1 MTPPSVYLG
10 ADVAKASID
19 CRLLDQSFSISNDSS
34 GFLKLKRHIETR
46 AKENTV
52 HVICEATG
60 GYQNAFVRFLHNQ
73 SIPVSVINPRQVR
86 DFARS
91 RGILA
96 KTDRLDARVLADYG
110 RVNTPRPHQPAPEA
124 IARLETLLAARQ
136 HLVDQRAIQKTRLHQ
151 IEDRWLRAQTERTI
165 SFFNREIEK
174 LEAQLIS
181 LRDANADLKAKAE
194 RLDQASGVDWRCALA
209 LVGFLPELGTLS
221 RRAIAKLAG
230 LAPLNHDSG
239 QYRGQRH
246 IAGGRAPVRRLLFL
260 ASLTA
265 IRKNSIL
272 KKFYLKLK
280 AAGKPSKVA
289 LVAVARKLLVLLNS
303 SLKNPNLSLAN

>member
-1 MTPPSVYLG
+1 MTPHPVYLG
-10 ADVAKASID
+10 ADVAQASID
-19 CRLLDQSFSISNDSS
+19 CRLLDQSFSISNDPS
-34 GFLKLKRHIETR
+34 GFVDLKRRLEAR
-46 AKENTV
+46 AKAHSV

-60 GYQNAFVRFLHNQ
+60 GYQNALVGFLHKQ
-73 SIPVSVINPRQVR
+73 CIPVSVINPRQVR

-91 RGILA
+91 RGVLA
-96 KTDRLDARVLADYG
+96 KTDRLDAHILAEYG
-110 RVNTPRPHQPAPEA
+110 RANTPHPHHPAPEA
-124 IARLETLLAARQ
+124 IARLETLLAQRE

-151 IEDRWLRAQTERTI
+151 IEDRWLRAQIQRTI
-165 SFFNREIEK
+165 AFFNREIEK
-174 LEAQLIS
+174 LEAQLLA

-209 LVGFLPELGTLS
+209 LVGFLPELGTFG
-221 RRAIAKLAG
+221 RRAIAKLVG
-230 LAPLNHDSG
+230 LAPINHDSG

-272 KKFYLKLK
+272 KQFYQKLK

-289 LVAVARKLLVLLNS
+289 LVAVARKLLILLNS
-303 SLKNPNLSLAN
+303 SLKNPHLSLAN